1 MKVFQM
7 PKEIVEAVMAK
18 PISQL
23 RKNKDN
29 SERIKALKDKLR
41 ELKKFDPVA
50 YTEEIINKL

>member
-1 MKVFQM
+1 
-7 PKEIVEAVMAK
+7 MAK

-29 SERIKALKDKLR
+29 SERIKALKDKLK
-41 ELKKFDPVA
+41 ELKKFDPVV